1 MFIAAVFTVAK
12 LWKPYNWWMD
22 HEIVEYTH
30 NGVLGTR
37 NNDVGFDG
45 KWIQLKDIMLREV
58 SQDQKNKKHMFS
70 LMHGRQIQR

>member
-37 NNDVGFDG
+37 NNDVGFDD
-45 KWIQLKDIMLREV
+45 KW
-58 SQDQKNKKHMFS
+58 
-70 LMHGRQIQR
+70 